1 MFSQKKKLA
10 YENVNVS
17 ICGNTPTWIFN
28 VFFKYNVH
36 KWVKRFL
43 IHIYI
48 YLLLSARRY
57 FPNLRVSYVCDRKYF
72 LLQRCLEM
80 ESFLAAE
87 SSYIMVFGVIQF
99 HYLWKRLTIKN
110 LMGMYTFFYRVM
122 FKITPKFYFLLYGAS
137 FSSSCS
143 PLMYIIQLHQV
154 QMNCY

>member
-28 VFFKYNVH
+28 VFCKYNVH
-36 KWVKRFL
+36 KRV
-43 IHIYI
+43 IYI
-48 YLLLSARRY
+48 YLLISTRRY
-57 FPNLRVSYVCDRKYF
+57 FPSSRVSYVCDRKYF

-87 SSYIMVFGVIQF
+87 SAYIMVFGVIQF

-122 FKITPKFYFLLYGAS
+122 FKITPKFYFLLYGSS
-137 FSSSCS
+137 FSTSCS
-143 PLMYIIQLHQV
+143 PLMYIIQLHQI
-154 QMNCY
+154 QINYY

>member
-28 VFFKYNVH
+28 VFCKYNVH
-36 KWVKRFL
+36 KRV
-43 IHIYI
+43 IYI
-48 YLLLSARRY
+48 YLLISTRRY
-57 FPNLRVSYVCDRKYF
+57 FPNLRVSYVCYRKYF

-87 SSYIMVFGVIQF
+87 SAYIMVFGVIQF

-122 FKITPKFYFLLYGAS
+122 FKITPKFYFLLYGSS
-137 FSSSCS
+137 FSTSCS
-143 PLMYIIQLHQV
+143 PLMYIIQLHQI
-154 QMNCY
+154 QMNYY

>member
-1 MFSQKKKLA
+1 MTEIL
-10 YENVNVS
+10 
-17 ICGNTPTWIFN
+17 
-28 VFFKYNVH
+28 H
-36 KWVKRFL
+36 KHFL

-87 SSYIMVFGVIQF
+87 SSYIIVFGVIQF

-110 LMGMYTFFYRVM
+110 LMGIYTFFYRVM
-122 FKITPKFYFLLYGAS
+122 FKITPKFYFLLYGSS
-137 FSSSCS
+137 FSTSCS
-143 PLMYIIQLHQV
+143 PLMYIIQLHQI
-154 QMNCY
+154 QMNYY